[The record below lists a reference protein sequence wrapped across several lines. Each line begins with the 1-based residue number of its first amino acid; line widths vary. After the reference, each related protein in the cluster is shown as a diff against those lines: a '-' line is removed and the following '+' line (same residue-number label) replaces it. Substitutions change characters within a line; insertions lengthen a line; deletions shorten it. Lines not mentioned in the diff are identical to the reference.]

1 MHILQQSRAICWCCW
16 CCTVCQIEQGLHEP
30 TDLKQRAAQA
40 FQRCCR
46 LRREDGWQLPLWAS
60 GRARQMPSLKTLCMR
75 RGARTLVSYLPA
87 SLPYYSFTY
96 VKHCCRQQLVQH
108 CCSNISK
115 HWQFYVAVSKNL
127 PLLQALVELL
137 PQRRI
142 CTGWSSGLDT
152 CAFRGRGVSLASV

>member
-1 MHILQQSRAICWCCW
+1 MCCW

-30 TDLKQRAAQA
+30 KVFEQLSQA

-46 LRREDGWQLPLWAS
+46 LRREDEWQLPLWAL

-75 RGARTLVSYLPA
+75 RGARTLVSFSPA
-87 SLPYYSFTY
+87 SPFYYSFTH
-96 VKHCCRQQLVQH
+96 VKHCCRQQTVQH
-108 CCSNISK
+108 CCSNTNK
-115 HWQFYVAVSKNL
+115 HWQFYMADNL

-142 CTGWSSGLDT
+142 CTGWSSGPDM